1 MTDYFIVGGD
11 VLAIKERST
20 AFIIESNRF
29 IREVTIIKQRGDLC
43 VVRFSD
49 KRGGIQIRS
58 SRLYSTREEADA
70 KLPKP
75 EKVQHKSRT
84 PYDYMY

>member
-1 MTDYFIVGGD
+1 ML
-11 VLAIKERST
+11 LAIKERST

-29 IREVTIIKQRGDLC
+29 IREVTIIKQRDDLC

-58 SRLYSTREEADA
+58 SRLYSTREEAEA
-70 KLPKP
+70 KLPKT
-75 EKVQHKSRT
+75 EKVQHKIRT
-84 PYDYMY
+84 PDDYMY